1 MNRDTDLISR
11 ALIDAG
17 QEPLTDNDSTNK
29 SVRWRTIELY
39 YLQTVLETIADAEW
53 TCLKKRVALTVS
65 EDDNLTKYVYAYD
78 LPIDCARAVEIQD
91 NNEYIVEGNIL
102 FTDTED
108 AELLYISNG
117 KVSEA
122 DKLPDD
128 NYPYYNPPEFEPK
141 LKQCIETMLAAK
153 FSLKITGDKQLYA
166 TLTAVARSIEE
177 DAMKATRSR
186 GVSKQKGSVWWAD
199 RMGISGA
206 EDAAD

>member
-17 QEPLTDNDSTNK
+17 QEPLTDNDSKNK
-29 SVRWRTIELY
+29 TVRWRTIELY
-39 YLQTVLETIADAEW
+39 YLPTVLETIADAEW
-53 TCLKKRVALTVS
+53 TCLKKRIALSIT
-65 EDDNLTKYVYAYD
+65 DKDNLTKYAYAYD
-78 LPIDCARAVEIQD
+78 LPVDCARAVEIKD
-91 NNEYIVEGNIL
+91 NDEYIVEGNIL
-102 FTDTED
+102 FTDTGS

-122 DKLPDD
+122 NKLIDD
-128 NYPYYNPPEFEPK
+128 DYPYYNPPDFEPK
-141 LKQCIETMLAAK
+141 LQQCIETMLAAK

-166 TLTAVARSIEE
+166 TLVTIARGIKE